1 MVLNKTIKSGNEIT
15 VNDYTMKNVS
25 KSMAPADAIGSING
39 TAVAKIDLSS
49 GTVLSNSML
58 TQKTEQLSKDLR
70 EQQYNMISLPT
81 DLAAGDFIDIR
92 LQLSDGGDYIVASKK
107 NVQKADAT
115 TVWLNM
121 NEEETLAM
129 SNAIVEYYT
138 MAGSKL
144 YATKYTDPGTQEAAV
159 ATYSPND
166 TVKALK
172 IDGEEA
178 TEQNIKDG
186 KYKICRPFNI
196 ATKKGADNELAKD
209 FISYIMSKEG
219 QQVISD
225 NGYIG
230 DDSAEAYAGTKPSG
244 KVVVGGSSSVS
255 PVMEKL
261 IEAYKKVNTGAEIEL
276 QTTDSTTGMTS
287 AIDGSYDIGMASR
300 ELQDDEKDKLDSQ
313 AIATDG
319 IAVIVNKNNTTDELS
334 SDQVKDIYTGN
345 AVAWDEVVK

>member
-1 MVLNKTIKSGNEIT
+1 MKLKKFIAILSVAIMTAGLAVGCGSSSDSGSS
-15 VNDYTMKNVS
+15 DSSSADS
-25 KSMAPADAIGSING
+25 KSSDWDSSNDITIVSREDGSGTRGAFIELFGIEEKKDGEKVDMTTDDAQITNSTSVMLTTVAGDDYAIGY
-39 TAVAKIDLSS
+39 V
-49 GTVLSNSML
+49 
-58 TQKTEQLSKDLR
+58 
-70 EQQYNMISLPT
+70 SL
-81 DLAAGDFIDIR
+81 
-92 LQLSDGGDYIVASKK
+92 
-107 NVQKADAT
+107 
-115 TVWLNM
+115 
-121 NEEETLAM
+121 
-129 SNAIVEYYT
+129 
-138 MAGSKL
+138 GSL
-144 YATKYTDPGTQEAAV
+144 
-159 ATYSPND
+159 ND

-196 ATKKGADNELAKD
+196 ATKKGADNEVAKD
-209 FISYIMSKEG
+209 FIAYIMSKEG

-230 DDSAEAYAGTKPSG
+230 DDSAEAYAGSKPSG
-244 KVVVGGSSSVS
+244 KAVVGGSSSVS

-300 ELQDDEKDKLDSQ
+300 ELQDEEKDKLDSQ
-313 AIATDG
+313 VIATDG

-334 SDQVKDIYTGN
+334 SDQVKTIYTGD
-345 AVAWDEVVK
+345 ATTWDEVVK